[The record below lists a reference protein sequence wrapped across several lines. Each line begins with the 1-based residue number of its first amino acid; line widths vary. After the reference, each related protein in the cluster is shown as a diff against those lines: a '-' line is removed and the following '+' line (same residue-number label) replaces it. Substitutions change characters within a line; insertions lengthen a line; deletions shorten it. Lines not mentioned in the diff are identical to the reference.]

1 MRSSREGW
9 RMGSLNLQF
18 TLSGDNHILPSS
30 FNTYVHT
37 GSHLLLH
44 TEHLNP
50 AKSGIQSM
58 MLVKVVINTYF
69 SIPGVARLRKKKRR
83 TQTINSGRRASS
95 KGVTAIMTV
104 KSVEGRSKCQLIT
117 ADSENC

>member
-69 SIPGVARLRKKKRR
+69 SIPGVARLRKKRRR

-95 KGVTAIMTV
+95 KGVI
-104 KSVEGRSKCQLIT
+104 
-117 ADSENC
+117 